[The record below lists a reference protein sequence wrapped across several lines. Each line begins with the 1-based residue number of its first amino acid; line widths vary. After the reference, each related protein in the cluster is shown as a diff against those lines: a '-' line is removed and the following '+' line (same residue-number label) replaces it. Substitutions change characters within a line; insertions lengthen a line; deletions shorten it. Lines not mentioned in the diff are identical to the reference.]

1 MSIHVALNHKT
12 TYRYDRLVSLGPQ
25 IIRLRPAPHSR
36 TPILSYSLKVTPRQ
50 HFLNWQQD
58 PQSNYL
64 ARFVFPE
71 PTREFMVEVDLVAE
85 MTTINPFDFF
95 LEPTA
100 EKWPF
105 DYEPW
110 LQRELRPYLETAPVG
125 PRLAE
130 WLAGV
135 RREKQNTV
143 SFLTDLNQ
151 RLQRHIT
158 SVVRRA
164 PEIQTPEETLTLR
177 TGSYRDNAWL
187 LVQILRH
194 LGLAARFVSGY
205 LIQLAPDQNHLNRP
219 ATGIADLHA
228 WTEVYLPGAGWIGL
242 DPTSGL
248 MAAEGHIPL
257 ACTPDPSSAVPVTGM
272 AEPAEVEFDHE
283 LSVTRIHDKPRTSG
297 FYANAQWA
305 AIVAL
310 GHKVDEELRAGDVR
324 LSMAGK
330 PTFVLTDDRN
340 AAEWNTTATGPT
352 KRQYATGL
360 IERLKNRFAP
370 GGLLHFGQGKWS
382 PGEPLPHWAIT
393 AYWRRD
399 GNALWANADLLAQEA
414 VDYGFD
420 VRSASRFLVALT
432 RKMGIDPALVVAAY
446 EDPWPRVRQETALPV
461 SVDPLDSK
469 LDDPEERA
477 RLAKGLSDSLDEPV
491 GFALPI
497 GRRMTRQG
505 PVWLSSIWPLRQERL
520 LLAPG
525 DSPIGYRLP
534 LGSLPWTSQA
544 DYPYH
549 WEQDPFEPRPPLPP
563 HQVPLGRNPLPS
575 DGREDAQRRQVRHAM
590 AEVRSE
596 VPEPGESAW
605 WVVRTALCSEARQ
618 GRLYVFMPPM
628 NLLED
633 YLDLLSLVEATA
645 IELRMP
651 VIIEGYPPP
660 RDPRL
665 DNLAVTPDPGV
676 IKVDVHS
683 SHSWDELVRTTN
695 DLYEDAR
702 RCGLDTEKFTTE
714 GRHVGTG
721 GGNHLLIGGWTPAD
735 SPFLRRPDLLRSLI
749 TYWQNHPA
757 LSYLFSGQFI
767 GPASQAPRID
777 EARHD
782 TLYELEIA
790 FGQLEAATQDESC
803 PPWLIDRV
811 LRHLLTD
818 MQGNTHRAEFAI
830 NKLYSP
836 DTADGRLGLVEFRG
850 FEMPPSAQ
858 MSLTEQLLVRAM
870 IARFWRRPYRSRL
883 RRWGT
888 ELHDRFMLPY
898 FVWQDLIDVLTDM
911 RNEGYPI
918 PDQWFTPHFDF
929 RFPVHGEVSIRGI
942 TLELRHALEPWHAL
956 GEEPGGG
963 GTVRFIDSSIER
975 LQVRVTGMIGQRH
988 TVVCNGQRIPLNP
1001 TGVEGEYVAGVR
1013 YRSWQPPS
1021 SLHPTIPVHSPLVFD
1036 LLDTWSQ
1043 RSIGGCTYHVADP
1056 EGRPHDTLPVS
1067 VDEAAGRRRNRFQPS
1082 GHTPGPVDVPGDRR
1096 NAEFP
1101 LTLDLRN
1108 L

>member
-25 IIRLRPAPHSR
+25 TIRLRPVPHCR

-58 PQSNYL
+58 PQSNHL

-71 PTREFMVEVDLVAE
+71 PAREFVVEVDLVAE

-95 LEPTA
+95 LEPA
-100 EKWPF
+100 AAKWPF
-105 DYEPW
+105 DYESW
-110 LQRELRPYLETAPVG
+110 LQRELRPYLEAAPVG

-130 WLAGV
+130 WLADVARDG
-135 RREKQNTV
+135 QNTA
-143 SFLTDLNQ
+143 SFLMDLNQ
-151 RLQRHIT
+151 RLQEHI
-158 SVVRRA
+158 SPVVRLE

-177 TGSYRDNAWL
+177 TGSYRDSAWL
-187 LVQILRH
+187 FVQILRN

-205 LIQLAPDQNHLNRP
+205 RIQLAPDRKLDRP
-219 ATGIADLHA
+219 VVDIADLHA
-228 WTEVYLPGAGWIGL
+228 WAEVYLPGAGWIGL

-257 ACTPDPSSAVPVTGM
+257 ACTPDASSAVPITGM
-272 AEPAEVEFDHE
+272 VEPAEFDHE
-283 LSVTRIHDKPRTSG
+283 LSVTRIHEAPRASG
-297 FYANAQWA
+297 IYADAQWA
-305 AIVAL
+305 AIEAL
-310 GHKVDEELRAGDVR
+310 GRRVDEELSTGDVR
-324 LSMAGK
+324 LAMGGK
-330 PTFVLTDDRN
+330 PTFVSIDDRD
-340 AAEWNTTATGPT
+340 AAEWNTTAAGPT
-352 KRQYATGL
+352 KRQYATAL
-360 IERLKNRFAP
+360 IERLRNRFAP

-399 GNALWANADLLAQEA
+399 GDALWANADLLAQEG
-414 VDYGFD
+414 VDYRFKAGE
-420 VRSASRFLVALT
+420 ANRFLVALT
-432 RKMGIDPALVVAAY
+432 QRMGIDPALVVAAH
-446 EDPWPRVRQETALPV
+446 EDPWPRIRRETALPV
-461 SVDPLDSK
+461 SVDPLDSQ

-477 RLAKGLSDSLDEPV
+477 RLAKVLSDSLNEPV

-497 GRRMTRQG
+497 SRRMTQQG
-505 PVWLSSIWPLRQERL
+505 PGWLSSVWPLRQERL

-525 DSPIGYRLP
+525 DSPLGYRLP

-549 WEQDPFEPRPPLPP
+549 WEQDPFDPRPPLPP
-563 HQVPLGRNPLPS
+563 HQVPLSRNAVPPG
-575 DGREDAQRRQVRHAM
+575 DDREGARRRQTRHAM
-590 AEVRSE
+590 AEVRAE
-596 VPEPGESAW
+596 VPGPGQSAW
-605 WVVRTALCSEARQ
+605 WVIRTALCCEARQ

-628 NLLED
+628 NVLED
-633 YLDLLSLVEATA
+633 YVDLISLIEATA
-645 IELRMP
+645 IELRLP

-665 DNLAVTPDPGV
+665 NSLAVTPDPGV
-676 IKVDVHS
+676 IKIEVHP
-683 SHSWDELVRTTN
+683 SHSWDELVRTTT
-695 DLYEDAR
+695 DLYEEAR
-702 RCGLDTEKFTTE
+702 RCGLGTEKFTTD
-714 GRHVGTG
+714 GRQVGTG
-721 GGNHLLIGGWTPAD
+721 GGNPVVIGGSTPPD
-735 SPFLRRPDLLRSLI
+735 SPFLRRPDLLRSLL

-757 LSYLFSGQFI
+757 LSYLFSGLFI

-782 TLYELEIA
+782 TLYEMEIA
-790 FGQLEAATQDESC
+790 FGQLEAAAQGGSC

-811 LRHLLTD
+811 LRHLLTN
-818 MQGNTHRAEFAI
+818 MQGNTHRAEFSI
-830 NKLYSP
+830 DTLYSP
-836 DTADGRLGLVEFRG
+836 DTADGRLGQVEFRG
-850 FEMPPSAQ
+850 FEMSPDAQ
-858 MSLTEQLLVRAM
+858 MSLTQQLLLRAM
-870 IARFWRRPYRSRL
+870 VARFWKRPYRNRL
-883 RRWGT
+883 LRWGT

-898 FVWQDLIDVLTDM
+898 FVRQDLSDVLTDM

-918 PDQWFTPHFDF
+918 PDRWFIPHFDF
-929 RFPVHGEVSIRGI
+929 RFPVHGEVVIRGI

-963 GTVRFIDSSIER
+963 GTVRFVDSSIER

-988 TVVCNGQRIPLNP
+988 AVVCNGQLVPLHP
-1001 TGVEGEYVAGVR
+1001 TGIEGEYVAGVR
-1013 YRSWQPPS
+1013 YRAWQPPS

-1036 LLDTWSQ
+1036 LLDTWSH

-1056 EGRPHDTLPVS
+1056 GGRTYATSPIS
-1067 VDEAAGRRRNRFQPS
+1067 VEEAQGRRLTRFLPF
-1082 GHTPGPVDVPGDRR
+1082 GHTPGPAGVPQDRG